1 MRQGVH
7 QRTSTTALLRRDS
20 PRIRKAI
27 RVLAAEMRVHH
38 RDTADHSHRLAALA
52 RAVAENMGLDALFC
66 TEVELVAV
74 LHDVGKLAIDPRI
87 LDHEGPLDDLQR
99 HVMRRHT
106 IQGEDILCMTAGL
119 EHLGPLVRATHEWWD
134 GGGYPDGLHGD
145 EIPLEARIVGCA
157 DAYDAMTNERA
168 YRRAF
173 GSEEACRR
181 IEADAGRQ
189 FDPMV
194 AAALLDV
201 LRGGRAL

>member
-1 MRQGVH
+1 MQ
-7 QRTSTTALLRRDS
+7 QRPSTTTALGRDS

-27 RVLAAEMRVHH
+27 RVLAAELRVHH
-38 RDTADHSHRLAALA
+38 RATADHSHRLAVLS
-52 RAVAENMGLDALFC
+52 RRVAGHMGLDPLCA

-87 LDHEGPLDDLQR
+87 LDHDGPLDDLQR
-99 HVMRRHT
+99 HVLRRHT

-134 GGGYPDGLHGD
+134 GSGYPDGLAGD

-168 YRRAF
+168 YRPAF
-173 GSEEACRR
+173 PHEEACRR
-181 IEADAGRQ
+181 IEQDAGRQ
-189 FDPMV
+189 FDPIV
-194 AAALLDV
+194 AAALLEV
-201 LRGGRAL
+201 VPLEEP